1 MEDIQNLTDVGD
13 DPTTP
18 EDVMVTKKSNGN

>member
-1 MEDIQNLTDVGD
+1 MEDIQNLTDVGE

-18 EDVMVTKKSNGN
+18 EDVMVTNKSNWN